1 MPAVPATTPSPP
13 ETPYDHHHEAEH
25 PTRVL
30 GGGVGSQGGAKHRN
44 TKITRVERGTADD
57 DGDDDEEEEVVVTER
72 TALVPPPGRGR
83 GNGRGGGRA
92 YDATSGRDVDDA
104 DVESLTSGS
113 GRDADKAERV
123 SHCSFLHHHSLLCFD
138 LVR

>member
-1 MPAVPATTPSPP
+1 MPA
-13 ETPYDHHHEAEH
+13 TPYDHHHDHEAEH

-30 GGGVGSQGGAKHRN
+30 GGVGAQGGAKHRN
-44 TKITRVERGTADD
+44 TNITRVERGTADG

-72 TALVPPPGRGR
+72 TALVPPPGGGRARARGH
-83 GNGRGGGRA
+83 GRGGGRA

-104 DVESLTSGS
+104 DVESLTSDS

-123 SHCSFLHHHSLLCFD
+123 SLCPV
-138 LVR
+138 L